1 MKSWCI
7 FTGGPWRM
15 KLLWVFVEGLVVNE
29 NVLLVFTWGLVV
41 DENFVGIC

>member
-1 MKSWCI
+1 
-7 FTGGPWRM
+7 M